1 MQPAVLERPREWTEL
16 SQLTFEVIAGDFSRP
31 GNQPA
36 NYTLVKGRREA
47 LLVDVP
53 FDRADAH
60 RLIARILDTGLK
72 LRTILITRSR
82 PDHVSSLDLLTDVF
96 PDAAVVA
103 HSAVAADIKRLMPLN
118 SDRRAEGIGDNA
130 TRCSII
136 PGPLCTDHIRLEGHK
151 LEILGP
157 VQGGHVH
164 ATALW
169 DPRTGTLIAGGLVYN
184 SVFVFL
190 GEHRQEQYDAWLDS
204 LDYLESL
211 SPKRVIAGRSKPGL
225 PEGAS
230 ALGWTRRY
238 INDFRTFAKM
248 AKSAAE
254 MTEMLRVRNPN
265 AIGFPAS
272 DGLFEMST
280 EVATGED
287 RAGRMNDKK
296 PGRPRSSLHGSRE
309 DYHEQQ
315 VSPDS

>member
-1 MQPAVLERPREWTEL
+1 MSDSLQPNALERPSEPTKL
-16 SQLTFEVIAGDFSRP
+16 SQLAFEVIAGDYSRP

-53 FDRADAH
+53 LGRADAH

-72 LRTILITRSR
+72 LHTIFITQS

-103 HSAVAADIKRLMPLN
+103 HSNVAADIKRLIPLN
-118 SDRRAEGIGDNA
+118 SDRRAEGTSDNA
-130 TRCSII
+130 TRRSII
-136 PGPLCTDHIRLEGHK
+136 PARLCTDHIRLEGHK

-157 VQGGHVH
+157 VQGGHAH

-169 DPRTGTLIAGGLVYN
+169 DPRTSTLVAGGLVYN

-190 GEHRQEQYDAWLDS
+190 GEYRPEQYDAWLDN

-225 PEGAS
+225 PEGAN
-230 ALGWTRRY
+230 AIGWTRRY
-238 INDFRTFAKM
+238 INDFRTFAKT
-248 AKSAAE
+248 AKSVADLIS
-254 MTEMLRVRNPN
+254 MLQARNPN

-272 DGLFEMST
+272 DRLLEMSA
-280 EVATGED
+280 EVANGEIALV
-287 RAGRMNDKK
+287 R
-296 PGRPRSSLHGSRE
+296 
-309 DYHEQQ
+309 
-315 VSPDS
+315 